1 MLLFIILILYWSKVD
16 LEYCVSFRHTV
27 MRLNIYMHLFFFK
40 FFPHLGY
47 YGILGW
53 EIRDRLGVWDSH
65 VHTAIFKMDNQQGP
79 MV

>member
-1 MLLFIILILYWSKVD
+1 
-16 LEYCVSFRHTV
+16 
-27 MRLNIYMHLFFFK
+27 MHLLFFK

-47 YGILGW
+47 YRILGW
-53 EIRDRLGVWDSH
+53 ERRDRLEVWDSH